1 MPQLCPTSPIQPS
14 VAITQAPA
22 IQADAYFFDI
32 DGTLLVTRDLVHW
45 NALHQAMLEV
55 FGVDTTIEGLP
66 YHGKTDVAIL
76 RAAVARCGV
85 TPSIFDAGIEQTLAV
100 VRREVRANAEAIVP
114 EVCPAIPELL
124 SQVSLRNKLLGVASG
139 NLEAVGWSKL
149 TSAGLRK
156 FFAMGSFGDACE
168 LRTAIFDNAVAMARK
183 LIGSGCTVCFIGDT
197 PDDILAARYVNAKVV
212 AVSTGT
218 FEVSE
223 LSRLNPDACCRSCAD
238 LLGRLQ

>member
-1 MPQLCPTSPIQPS
+1 MPQLCPTSPIRPS
-14 VAITQAPA
+14 VAMTQAPA

-32 DGTLLVTRDLVHW
+32 DGTLLVTRDLVQW

-85 TPSIFDAGIEQTLAV
+85 TPSIFDAGIEQMLAV
-100 VRREVRANAEAIVP
+100 VRREAQ
-114 EVCPAIPELL
+114 L
-124 SQVSLRNKLLGVASG
+124 SLRNKLLGVASG

-218 FEVSE
+218 FEVPE
-223 LSRLNPDACCRSCAD
+223 LLRLNPDACCRSCAD
-238 LLGRLQ
+238 LLGQLQ